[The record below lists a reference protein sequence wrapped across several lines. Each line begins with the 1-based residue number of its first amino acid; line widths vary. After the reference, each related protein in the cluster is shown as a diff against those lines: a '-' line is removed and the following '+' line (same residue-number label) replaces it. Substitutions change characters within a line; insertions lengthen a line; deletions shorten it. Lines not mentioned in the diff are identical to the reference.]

1 MFLLH
6 NEKKNQP
13 ITIDLELTRVI
24 EIEDKNIKT
33 IITKL
38 RTFKKVKRYMTNIK
52 NSIQTFRDKK

>member
-52 NSIQTFRDKK
+52 KFNSNF